1 MNKPDFT
8 KIKAFLVE
16 KKKVLIPAGIVAVIV
31 IFIALKSGS
40 SNDVQTDTVR
50 YEDLSQVVQATGQ
63 VISDTNLDLSFNAA
77 STVSSV
83 RVTVGDKVAKGQI
96 LATLNQGQV
105 LATLT
110 QARAALLGAQA
121 KYEKILQGSSNEE
134 IALAEVALQNAKTD
148 LENVKN
154 NYTTIVANARQALLN
169 SSIATSPASST
180 SPTITGTYNGTTEGI
195 IRISK
200 YQTGGGGYFSA
211 SGLITASGLA
221 STTEPQPIGNS
232 GLYIQFSST
241 PTAEQEW
248 AIQIPNTQAS
258 DYLTNYN
265 TYTNALRNQTS
276 AVSSAQSLVDQRQA
290 ELNIKKAAARG
301 VDIDIA
307 RADVLS
313 AEGNLQSAQSKYED
327 TVIRAPAAG
336 TITKVDIK
344 YGELSQA
351 GKAVITLEDV
361 DNLYIE
367 ALINESNIVSL
378 KIGQSVDI
386 TFDAFGP
393 EKLFTGTVAQ
403 IDPSAETNDG
413 VVNYKIKVAM
423 DTKDV
428 TIRPGMNANVTVVAG
443 TKDHVL
449 AIPYSAVIKKDNKT
463 FVSVVTNEKKKS
475 SEEREVTIGFI
486 GDNNLTEI
494 VSGLLEGEKIIL
506 SK

>member
-1 MNKPDFT
+1 MIKPDFT

-16 KKKVLIPAGIVAVIV
+16 KKLLIPAGIIAVIV
-31 IFIALKSGS
+31 ILIALKSGS
-40 SNDVQTDTVR
+40 SSDVHTDTVR
-50 YEDLSQVVQATGQ
+50 YEDLSQIVRATGQ
-63 VISDTNLDLSFNAA
+63 VISDTDLDLSFNAA

-83 RVTVGDKVAKGQI
+83 RVKVGDKVSKGQI

-105 LATLT
+105 LASLT
-110 QARAALLGAQA
+110 QARAALIGAQA
-121 KYEKILQGSSNEE
+121 KYDKILQGASNEE
-134 IALAEVALQNAKTD
+134 IALAEVALQNAKID
-148 LENVKN
+148 LENTKN
-154 NYTTIVANARQALLN
+154 NQENLVINARQALLN
-169 SSIATSPASST
+169 SSIQTSPSSSI
-180 SPTITGTYNGTTEGI
+180 SPTITGTYTGTTEGT
-195 IRISK
+195 IRITK
-200 YQTGGGGYFSA
+200 YQTNGGSYFSA
-211 SGLITASGLA
+211 SGLVTASGLA
-221 STTEPQPIGNS
+221 STTAPQPISTS

-241 PTAEQEW
+241 PTTEQEW
-248 AIQIPNTQAS
+248 TIEIPNTQAS

-265 TYTNALRNQTS
+265 AYQSAIQTKTS

-290 ELNIKKAAARG
+290 ELNVKKAAARG

-336 TITKVDIK
+336 TITRVDIK

-378 KIGQSVDI
+378 KLGQPVDI

-403 IDPSAETNDG
+403 IDPSAETSDG

-423 DTKDV
+423 DIKDS
-428 TIRPGMNANVTVVAG
+428 TIRPGMNANITVVAG

-449 AIPYSAVIKKDNKT
+449 VIPYSAVTKKDGKT
-463 FVSVVTNEKKKS
+463 FVSVVTNEKKKK
-475 SEEREVTIGFI
+475 SEEREVGTGFI
-486 GDNNLTEI
+486 GDNNLVEI
-494 VSGLLEGEKIIL
+494 VSGLIEGETIIL

>member
-1 MNKPDFT
+1 MIKPDFT

-16 KKKVLIPAGIVAVIV
+16 KKKLLIPAGIVAVIV

-40 SNDVQTDTVR
+40 SNDIQTDTVR
-50 YEDLSQVVQATGQ
+50 YEDLSQVVRATGQ
-63 VISDTNLDLSFNAA
+63 VISDTDLDLSFNSA

-83 RVTVGDKVAKGQI
+83 RVKVGDKVGKGQV

-105 LATLT
+105 LASLT

-121 KYEKILQGSSNEE
+121 KYDKILQGASNEE
-134 IALAEVALQNAKTD
+134 ITLAEVALQNAKTD
-148 LENVKN
+148 LENIKN
-154 NYTTIVANARQALLN
+154 NQTTLVANARQAMLN
-169 SSIATSPASST
+169 SSIAPSPSSST
-180 SPTITGTYNGTTEGI
+180 SPTITGTYTGTTEGV
-195 IRISK
+195 IRIAK
-200 YQTGGGGYFSA
+200 YQTSGGGYFSI
-211 SGLITASGLA
+211 SGLVTGSGLA
-221 STTEPQPIGNS
+221 SATTPQPIGNS

-241 PTAEQEW
+241 PATEQEW
-248 AIQIPNTQAS
+248 NIEIPNTQAS

-265 TYTNALRNQTS
+265 AYLSATRTQTS

-290 ELNIKKAAARG
+290 ELNVKKASARG
-301 VDIDIA
+301 VDLDIA
-307 RADVLS
+307 QADVLS

-336 TITKVDIK
+336 TITRVDIK

-361 DNLYIE
+361 DNLYVE

-378 KIGQSVDI
+378 KIGQPVDI
-386 TFDAFGP
+386 TFDAFGA
-393 EKLFTGTVAQ
+393 EKTFTGTVAE

-428 TIRPGMNANVTVVAG
+428 TVRPGMNANITVVAG

-449 AIPYSAVIKKDNKT
+449 AIPYSAVTKKDNT
-463 FVSVVTNEKKKS
+463 TTVSVVTNLKKNTAEDRNIS
-475 SEEREVTIGFI
+475 IGFI
-486 GDNNLTEI
+486 GDNNLVEI
-494 VSGLLEGEKIIL
+494 LSGLTEGETIIL